1 MKRAGLRFIGKIGI
15 VCLMICSD
23 NQLSNAQ
30 SFNEDYK
37 PLQSSGTLPEVFL
50 KSARAQSAYEL
61 AIIPQQKD
69 KIEKEQFIKANN
81 YFIEDLLLSGQVLL
95 NDPLTTYVNK
105 VAAEVIK
112 QNPAIGIQPVQ
123 IFVTKSP
130 EVNAY
135 AFDRGLIFVNIGLL
149 AQLENEAQ
157 LAYILSHELLH
168 VNKKH
173 SVTEYLKNQHIDR
186 KNKYTDDEED
196 DLLLA
201 QYRFSKEQEREADVE
216 GLQLIKNT
224 NYSVKA
230 VMGAFDVMQYS
241 YLPFE
246 LPEFKKS
253 FFEDE
258 YFKIPDTL
266 NLKKVDVIRTDDEY
280 DDSKSTHPNIRKRRL
295 SIADDVKAIEESGRK
310 KYLVSEQSF
319 KTIRETARFE
329 LCRIYLLKRDY
340 TNAIYAAYILLQKY
354 PDNIYLKR
362 IVGKGLYNIA
372 INKADRSSENVI
384 KISNGSSYSVSD
396 YRTIEGESQRLYY
409 LFENLSGKE
418 INVMALSYAYKIAKQ
433 YPDDNTF
440 SILKDSLLSCL
451 VNNNGLNL
459 DRFFKKTDTVK
470 AVVEEPVEES
480 KYTTI
485 KKMQETVEPIDSNFM
500 TNAIWSLLKEED
512 FVKRYKKI
520 TESAEQEAPKDGV
533 ATEDEMLGIEKAI
546 FIDPRYRR
554 VSEDRDDEV
563 IIKYEESEEQQ
574 LKLMDIQKKCAEK
587 LNLGYVSIGTKH
599 LTTTDVEMYNESALI
614 NDWLAERFRHKDKEE
629 MMECTESIKDIINKQ
644 GTRYIVLN
652 GVYNYDVKHSVYFF
666 MLLNLET
673 GKILRTETKQEDE
686 KDSDELLN
694 ECVYNS
700 LMRVTKRPKKQ

>member
-1 MKRAGLRFIGKIGI
+1 MKRASLSFIGKTGMLWLIMCGY
-15 VCLMICSD
+15 
-23 NQLSNAQ
+23 NQSGNAQ
-30 SFNEDYK
+30 SFNKNYT
-37 PLQSSGTLPEVFL
+37 PLQSSGTLPDVFL

-81 YFIEDLLLSGQVLL
+81 YFIEDLLLSGQVLV

-112 QNPAIGIQPVQ
+112 QNPAVGTPPVQ
-123 IFVTKSP
+123 LFVTKSP

-168 VNKKH
+168 INKKH
-173 SVTEYLKNQHIDR
+173 SVTEYLKSQQTYK
-186 KNKYTDDEED
+186 KNRYTDNEED

-266 NLKKVDVIRTDDEY
+266 NLKKVDVIRTNEDY

-295 SIADDVKAIEESGRK
+295 SIEDDIRSIEESGRK
-310 KYLVSEQSF
+310 KYLVSEEDF
-319 KTIRETARFE
+319 KVIRETARFE

-354 PDNIYLKR
+354 PDNIYLKK
-362 IVGKGLYNIA
+362 IVGKGLYNIV
-372 INKADRSSENVI
+372 INKADRTSENEI
-384 KISNGSSYSVSD
+384 RISNGSSYSVND

-418 INVMALSYAYKIAKQ
+418 INVMALSYAYRIAKQ
-433 YPDDNTF
+433 YPDDNAL
-440 SILKDSLLSCL
+440 SILKDSLLFCL

-459 DRFFKKTDTVK
+459 KDFFKKTDTVK
-470 AVVEEPVEES
+470 TVVEEPAEES

-485 KKMQETVEPIDSNFM
+485 KKMQEIVEPIDTNFM

-512 FVKRYKKI
+512 FINRYKKI
-520 TESAEQEAPKDGV
+520 MEQADQEIPKDIT
-533 ATEDEMLGIEKAI
+533 AKEDEMLGVEKVI
-546 FIDPRYRR
+546 FIDPLYRR
-554 VSEDRDDEV
+554 VMENKYDEV
-563 IIKYEESEEQQ
+563 TIKYEESEEQQ
-574 LKLMDIQKKCAEK
+574 LKLMDIQRKCAEQLK
-587 LNLGYVSIGTKH
+587 LQYVSIGTKH
-599 LTTTDVEMYNESALI
+599 LTATDIEMYNESALI
-614 NDWLAERFRHKDKEE
+614 NDWLAERFRHNDKEE
-629 MMECTESIKDIINKQ
+629 MMECSESIKNVINKK
-644 GTRYIVLN
+644 GTKYIVLN

-673 GKILRTETKQEDE
+673 GKILRTETKQKDE

-694 ECVYNS
+694 EYVYNS
-700 LMRVTKRPKKQ
+700 LMHVTKRPKKQ

>member
-1 MKRAGLRFIGKIGI
+1 MKRASLRFIGKIGI
-15 VCLMICSD
+15 VCLMICGGD
-23 NQLSNAQ
+23 QLSNAQ
-30 SFNEDYK
+30 SFNKDYK
-37 PLQSSGTLPEVFL
+37 TLQSSGTLPEVFL

-61 AIIPQQKD
+61 AIIPLQKD

-81 YFIEDLLLSGQVLL
+81 YFIEDLLLSGQVLV
-95 NDPLTTYVNK
+95 NDPLTMYVNK

-112 QNPAIGIQPVQ
+112 QNPAVGMQSVQ
-123 IFVTKSP
+123 LFVTRSP

-168 VNKKH
+168 VSKKH
-173 SVTEYLKNQHIDR
+173 SVTEYLKNQQTGG
-186 KNKYTDDEED
+186 KNRYTDDEEE

-230 VMGAFDVMQYS
+230 VIGAFDVMQYS

-253 FFEDE
+253 FFEDD

-266 NLKKVDVIRTDDEY
+266 NLKKVDVIRTADDY
-280 DDSKSTHPNIRKRRL
+280 NDSKSTHPNIRKRRL
-295 SIADDVKAIEESGRK
+295 SIADDVKSIDESGRK
-310 KYLVSEQSF
+310 KYLISEENF
-319 KTIRETARFE
+319 KTMRETARFE

-372 INKADRSSENVI
+372 INKADKTSENVI
-384 KISNGSSYSVSD
+384 KISNGSSYSVND

-418 INVMALSYAYKIAKQ
+418 MNVMALCYAYKIAKQ
-433 YPDDNTF
+433 YPGDPTF

-459 DRFFKKTDTVK
+459 NDFLKKTDTVNT
-470 AVVEEPVEES
+470 VVEEPVEES

-485 KKMQETVEPIDSNFM
+485 KKMQEIVEPIDSNFM

-512 FVKRYKKI
+512 FVKRYEKI
-520 TESAEQEAPKDGV
+520 AEHTEEETSKDGT
-533 ATEDEMLGIEKAI
+533 AKEDEMLGVEKVI
-546 FIDPRYRR
+546 FIDPQYRR
-554 VSEDRDDEV
+554 VMEDKDEEE

-587 LNLGYVSIGTKH
+587 LSLGYVSIGTKH
-599 LTTTDVEMYNESALI
+599 LTATDIEMYNESALI
-614 NDWLAERFRHKDKEE
+614 NDWLTERLRHKDKEE
-629 MMECTESIKDIINKQ
+629 MMECTESIKDIINKR
-644 GTRYIVLN
+644 GTKYIVLN
-652 GVYNYDVKHSVYFF
+652 GVYNYNVKHSVYFF

-694 ECVYNS
+694 EYVYNS
-700 LMRVTKRPKKQ
+700 LMHVTKKPKKQ